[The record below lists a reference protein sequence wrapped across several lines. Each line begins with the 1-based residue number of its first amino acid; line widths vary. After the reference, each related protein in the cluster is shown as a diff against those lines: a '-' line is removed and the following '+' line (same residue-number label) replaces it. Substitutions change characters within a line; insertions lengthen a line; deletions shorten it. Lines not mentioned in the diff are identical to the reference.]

1 MSYLQTLLENLKKE
15 IPYQWR
21 IQSKNKDKSKAI
33 CSAYVDAR
41 AVMEVLDSYCTYGW
55 HTEVKEVAGFIF
67 YGIGINIPLSGDEN
81 EDEELV
87 IQTMWRWDTG
97 SRIENNPTDN
107 MYEQAGKSAAS
118 DSFKRA
124 AIHWGVARFVYNI
137 PPVTLPCDG
146 YNVVDDKG
154 NRVWDL
160 TKHINNMKAK
170 PAAYKATAEAPKEN
184 KLSAEAYDSMVK
196 YITEGKIK
204 EVEQAMKKYDLTSQ
218 QKTVLTALINKEKSK
233 AVTAAVKK

>member
-1 MSYLQTLLENLKKE
+1 MHYLQTLLENLRKE

-41 AVMEVLDSYCTYGW
+41 AVMEVLDKYCTYGW

-67 YGIGINIPLSGDEN
+67 YGIGINVPLSGHEN
-81 EDEELV
+81 DEEDLV

-137 PPVTLPCDG
+137 PPVTLSCDG

-170 PAAYKATAEAPKEN
+170 PVAKVTEAPKEN

>member
-1 MSYLQTLLENLKKE
+1 MTYLQTLLENLKKE

-21 IQSKNKDKSKAI
+21 IQSRSKDKTKAI

-41 AVMEVLDSYCTYGW
+41 DVMNVLDKYCEYGW

-67 YGIGINIPLSGDEN
+67 YGIGINIPLSGHQN
-81 EDEELV
+81 DEEDLV

-97 SRIENNPTDN
+97 SRIENDPSDN
-107 MYEQAGKSAAS
+107 MYDQAGKSAAS

-124 AIHWGVARFVYNI
+124 SIHFGVARFVYNI
-137 PPVTLPCDG
+137 PTVTLPCDG
-146 YNVVDDKG
+146 YNVLDEKG
-154 NRVWDL
+154 SKVWDL
-160 TKHINNMKAK
+160 TKHINNMKGK
-170 PAAYKATAEAPKEN
+170 PAVSKTITEQPKEN
-184 KLSAEAYDSMVK
+184 KLPQEAYDSMVK

-204 EVEQAMKKYDLTSQ
+204 EVEQGMKKYDLTSQ